1 MDTSIKRLLE
11 VAGVDITKGK
21 AKELTEVQQTVS
33 REQAIS
39 LLFKEIGDW
48 ETDAL
53 EGVIEHLLAELPDAT
68 VIRFV
73 KDQGIGVK

>member
-1 MDTSIKRLLE
+1 ME